1 MTILKRFFLSVT
13 LLLCCGA
20 PMMAQ
25 GPLDGGSFFYQGV
38 IRVENE
44 LLNGTV
50 DLQFHLYDS
59 ADPTQGQELDFTA
72 LAGQDLNNGIVNAR
86 LSFDPALFDG
96 SERWLEVWVK
106 EPADASYTVIE
117 PLTEI
122 VAVPYALAARTAMTV
137 GFDINSPIN
146 SLAVWNGSSLVP
158 SLIEYDGGVLNLSV
172 ISANSTEIANNA
184 SAISTNAADIVTA
197 QSAAD
202 AAQRAAD
209 TAQTTADSAVTAAG
223 NAQGAA
229 DAAQNT
235 ADAAATA
242 AGTAQ
247 SAADTA
253 QATAD
258 SAATAAGNAQSTADS
273 AATAAGT
280 AQSAADTA
288 QATADNAATAAGT
301 AQTTADNAATAAG
314 NAQSTADN
322 AATAAGNAQ
331 STADNAATAA
341 GNAQSTADSA
351 VTAAGNAQATADF
364 SENLLQNSSGS
375 NTAVGIDALLSN
387 DNGNKNTALGVEAL
401 VSNSSGS
408 RNTAVGHKAQ
418 QDNVDGR
425 RNTAVGV
432 EALEKNIDGEYNIAL
447 GFRAGRDVEGD
458 ENIMIGHRGDPD
470 DHHTIR
476 LGGDDDADHERTFIA
491 GIRGVTTGYDDAVAV
506 VIDSEG
512 QLGTISSSL
521 RYKEQVEEMS
531 IHSAPLLKLRPV
543 IFRYREAF
551 RDGTRPIQYGLI
563 AEEVAQVF
571 PELVVFNAAGK
582 PETVKYQLLSSLLLN
597 EFLKLSDRHQDE
609 IGLQQQQID
618 ALQQRV
624 LMLEGLAAR
633 LAKLESRIGTPASS
647 GEGN

>member
-1 MTILKRFFLSVT
+1 
-13 LLLCCGA
+13 
-20 PMMAQ
+20 Q
-25 GPLDGGSFFYQGV
+25 G
-38 IRVENE
+38 
-44 LLNGTV
+44 
-50 DLQFHLYDS
+50 
-59 ADPTQGQELDFTA
+59 
-72 LAGQDLNNGIVNAR
+72 
-86 LSFDPALFDG
+86 
-96 SERWLEVWVK
+96 
-106 EPADASYTVIE
+106 
-117 PLTEI
+117 
-122 VAVPYALAARTAMTV
+122 
-137 GFDINSPIN
+137 
-146 SLAVWNGSSLVP
+146 
-158 SLIEYDGGVLNLSV
+158 
-172 ISANSTEIANNA
+172 
-184 SAISTNAADIVTA
+184 
-197 QSAAD
+197 
-202 AAQRAAD
+202 
-209 TAQTTADSAVTAAG
+209 
-223 NAQGAA
+223 
-229 DAAQNT
+229 
-235 ADAAATA
+235 
-242 AGTAQ
+242 
-247 SAADTA
+247 AADTA

-258 SAATAAGNAQSTADS
+258 NAATAAGTAQTTADNAATAAGNAQSTADS

-301 AQTTADNAATAAG
+301 AQT
-314 NAQSTADN
+314 TADN

-476 LGGDDDADHERTFIA
+476 LGGDDDADHERAFIA
-491 GIRGVTTGYDDAVAV
+491 GIRGVTTGYDDAVSV

-512 QLGTISSSL
+512 QLGTISSSR
-521 RYKEQVEEMS
+521 RYKEQIEQMS
-531 IHSAPLLKLRPV
+531 IHSAPLLQLRPV
-543 IFRYREAF
+543 IFRYRDAY
-551 RDGTRPIQYGLI
+551 RDGTKPMQYGLI

-571 PELVVFNAAGK
+571 PELVVFNDDGK
-582 PETVKYQLLSSLLLN
+582 AETVKYQLLSSLLLN
-597 EFLKLSDRHQDE
+597 EFLKLSDRHQSE
-609 IGLQQQQID
+609 ASQQQRQID

-624 LMLEGLAAR
+624 LTLEGLASR
-633 LAKLESRIGTPASS
+633 LTKLESQISSPASP